1 MEYSPAVEISVNGEP
16 RQITADSTVS
26 DLVTMLD
33 LTPQR
38 LAIELNLAIVP
49 RQNWAAT
56 KLKSGDRLEVVHFVG
71 GG

>member
-1 MEYSPAVEISVNGEP
+1 MEYRPAVEISVNGEP